1 MDDANEVRQFWFSRS
16 LEEWFSPALDAEIR
30 KRFAGLT
37 ERAASGE
44 LDHWANSPR
53 RRLALVLLLD
63 QFPRNLY
70 RGTAKAFAQ
79 DAQALQVAED
89 ENMTAP
95 PQEPSSRLDEVMQ
108 ALHDLD
114 AELDPES

>member
-1 MDDANEVRQFWFSRS
+1 MIDLDKARLNPSAIFASPNDVLHHRDLSRLQKIEV
-16 LEEWFSPALDAEIR
+16 L
-30 KRFAGLT
+30 
-37 ERAASGE
+37 
-44 LDHWANSPR
+44 R
-53 RRLALVLLLD
+53 RW
-63 QFPRNLY
+63 
-70 RGTAKAFAQ
+70 AQ

-95 PQEPSSRLDEVMQ
+95 PQQPSSRLDEVMQ